1 MSIRNV
7 ILDGMVSPK
16 GCDYEMECQQSFNR
30 SCLEET
36 QGVMRFIGDVR
47 KDLEGV
53 CEEQWNTLG
62 I

>member
-53 CEEQWNTLG
+53 CEEQ
-62 I
+62 